1 MGGLGYTCQT
11 DLHPEA
17 ELWRWLPMTA
27 IAKVLSRAPGT
38 RDETFQT
45 VAIFCGVGLLVSLF
59 LLLSGLD
66 SSAGFF

>member
-1 MGGLGYTCQT
+1 
-11 DLHPEA
+11 
-17 ELWRWLPMTA
+17 MTA
-27 IAKVLSRAPGT
+27 LAKVLSHAPGNQG
-38 RDETFQT
+38 ETFQT

>member
-17 ELWRWLPMTA
+17 ELWRLPMTA
-27 IAKVLSRAPGT
+27 IAKVLSRAPGI

-59 LLLSGLD
+59 LFLTGLD